1 MSVQRRTL
9 RVGPLLSAVAAL
21 LVSAS
26 WAVAVPGW
34 STETVDGTA
43 DSGFYNSLAFHPVT
57 GLPAIAHS
65 GKSGNKPTL
74 KFAQWNGASWE
85 LQVAFTGK
93 PGELGGISLGFDGSG
108 NPAVSFVEIT
118 GGVKLA
124 RKTGSSWATETI
136 DSKGAGLSSL
146 VVHGGQP
153 WIAYTTNNALKLA
166 HKVGSAWTTET
177 VDGSGMSYVS
187 LAFAPDGNPSV
198 AYRNGTTTATLRFAH
213 KSGSTWTI
221 QNVETGFYYGIFSS
235 LAYDPLTG
243 YPTIAHGIGTG
254 GIRFARWDGSQWLGE
269 TAATCYSCT
278 EESHAY
284 DAGGVAA
291 IAYVAGVD
299 GTGHKQL
306 RIARRTG
313 CSGACWTDELVV
325 DAAPQQVQ
333 WRTSLAFGP
342 TGAAAISYG
351 EAYLSF
357 SSSAQETP

>member
-57 GLPAIAHS
+57 GLPAIAYS

-187 LAFAPDGNPSV
+187 LAFAPDGEFLGRLSERDNDCDAPVCAQVRLYVDDPERRNRLLLRHFLKSRLRPVDRLPDDCARHRHGWYSV
-198 AYRNGTTTATLRFAH
+198 C
-213 KSGSTWTI
+213 
-221 QNVETGFYYGIFSS
+221 S
-235 LAYDPLTG
+235 LG
-243 YPTIAHGIGTG
+243 
-254 GIRFARWDGSQWLGE
+254 
-269 TAATCYSCT
+269 
-278 EESHAY
+278 
-284 DAGGVAA
+284 
-291 IAYVAGVD
+291 
-299 GTGHKQL
+299 
-306 RIARRTG
+306 RIA
-313 CSGACWTDELVV
+313 VV
-325 DAAPQQVQ
+325 
-333 WRTSLAFGP
+333 G
-342 TGAAAISYG
+342 
-351 EAYLSF
+351 
-357 SSSAQETP
+357 